1 MKTFIWILLVIGVL
15 AGGGAYY
22 MKYVAVAPPPKF
34 RNVKV
39 TKGDVVAT
47 IEATGPVMA
56 ENRVDVGAQATG
68 RIIKLGPDMSDPEP
82 DVDKKRRVDYT
93 TIVHKGDLLAQIDPT
108 IYQGQVDQARA
119 ALGKAQADLKQAE
132 AKRFQAQQDM
142 KRAKKLRDANERLR
156 KTNENLVVISDT
168 DYDLA
173 VANEKVTE
181 ANVGVAKA
189 SIKQAQAALDIAETN
204 LGYTTI
210 FSTLDGVIIDRRV
223 DIGQTV
229 VSNLNV
235 SSLFLIAK
243 DLRRM
248 EVWASV
254 NEDFIGE
261 ITLGMPVEFTV
272 HACPNDVFHGTV
284 KQIRLNAQS
293 TQNVVTYTVV
303 IGVDNS
309 DMKLKPLLT
318 ADVRFQKESHK
329 NVLAVPNMAL
339 RWSPRTELISPDA
352 LKAATE
358 KRERSESNGEKA
370 SAGEKNAAE
379 PVYLWMQEGNYLKPI
394 KVQVGITD
402 GTQTEVSSPE
412 LSAGMK
418 IVVGEITKDQDQEE
432 TDNPFAPKFFRRKN
446 TSSQSQQKGPGGHP

>member
-1 MKTFIWILLVIGVL
+1 MRTFFFILLGIGVI

-34 RNVKV
+34 RTVKV
-39 TKGDVVAT
+39 TKGDVVEV

-56 ENRVDVGAQATG
+56 EERVDVGAQVNG
-68 RIIKLGPDMSDPEP
+68 KIIQFGPDLSDPEP
-82 DVDKKRRVDYT
+82 DPAKKRHVDYT
-93 TIVHKGDLLAQIDPT
+93 TVVHKGDLLALIDPT
-108 IYQGQVDQARA
+108 VYKGAVDQAQA
-119 ALGKAQADLKQAE
+119 ALDRANADVKQAE
-132 AKRFQAQQDM
+132 AKRFQSEQDLN
-142 KRAKKLRDANERLR
+142 RAKKLHEANERLR

-173 VANEKVTE
+173 VANYKVAE

-189 SIKQAQAALDIAETN
+189 AIKQAQAALDIAQKN
-204 LGYTTI
+204 FDYTTI
-210 FSTLDGVIIDRRV
+210 TSPLDGTIIDRRV

-229 VSNLNV
+229 ISNMNV

-261 ITLGMPVEFTV
+261 ITLGMPVLFTV
-272 HACPNDVFHGTV
+272 NACPNDVFHGTV

-293 TQNVVTYTVV
+293 TQNVVLYTVV

-318 ADVRFQKESHK
+318 ADVKFQKESHK
-329 NVLAVPNMAL
+329 NVLAAPNMAL
-339 RWSPRTELISPDA
+339 RWSPRKELISPDA
-352 LKAATE
+352 LKAETE
-358 KRERSESNGEKA
+358 NRDRSESKGEKA

-379 PVYLWMQEGNYLKPI
+379 PVYLWKQEGKYLKPI

-412 LSAGMK
+412 LSEGMK

-432 TDNPFAPKFFRRKN
+432 TDNPFAPKFFRRRN
-446 TSSQSQQKGPGGHP
+446 MPSQPQQKSSGMRP